1 MSPIK
6 KTKTLPSSPSETGPV
21 GSPTS
26 SFAKTQTLNP
36 LCKLVVC
43 AVIAAA
49 RNGPISERLIHPDSR
64 PCSPPTSKSR
74 GAVSNRCQKE
84 INLLLDDCMLTHL
97 CIECRHRSTKCSI
110 FVGNIFSFRVKAAC
124 FRPCPNARESLVP
137 PREGRQP
144 WNRLQVATSGSPCD
158 VLQNTTEKHGHG
170 SPWEPGR
177 QRGPLQTKET
187 DSVYRSGS
195 DGILPPS
202 P

>member
-1 MSPIK
+1 M
-6 KTKTLPSSPSETGPV
+6 

-26 SFAKTQTLNP
+26 SSRFAKTQTLNP

-49 RNGPISERLIHPDSR
+49 RNGPISDTDRRLIHPDSH
-64 PCSPPTSKSR
+64 PCSPPTSKSWGA

-84 INLLLDDCMLTHL
+84 INLLLDNYCMLTHL
-97 CIECRHRSTKCSI
+97 CIECLPSHRSTKCSI
-110 FVGNIFSFRVKAAC
+110 FVGNILSFRVKAAC
-124 FRPCPNARESLVP
+124 FRPCPNASLVP

-144 WNRLQVATSGSPCD
+144 WNRLQVATSDSPCD
-158 VLQNTTEKHGHG
+158 ILQNTTEKHGHG

-177 QRGPLQTKET
+177 QSYLQTEET